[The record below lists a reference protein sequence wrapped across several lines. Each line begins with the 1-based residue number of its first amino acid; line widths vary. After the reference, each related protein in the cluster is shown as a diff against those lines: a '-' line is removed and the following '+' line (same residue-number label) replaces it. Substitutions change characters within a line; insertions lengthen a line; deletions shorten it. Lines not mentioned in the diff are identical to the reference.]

1 MVTMAAG
8 VCPTSVQPL
17 CYFRWEAEEP
27 RGVIQ
32 IVHGLGD
39 HAQRYGSLATRLA
52 EAGYS
57 VYAPDHIGHGVTG
70 KMNGDFGRLPSKA
83 HDKVI
88 HGIEAMTCL
97 IQQRHPG
104 VPLIIIGHS
113 WGSFLAQQYCLRA
126 DGTVQGLVLT
136 GTSFFPIEA
145 PPDFFEFNRK
155 WRNNPDCESN
165 EWLTRDPDVRKAARD
180 DPYMVD
186 ILQNFMYGRPEEA
199 LKLFTPFPNPIDYP
213 FSLLIQSGGDD
224 PMSFGICAVEI
235 LAEGYRSIAELTDV
249 TLIRY
254 PGARHEVYH
263 ETNKD
268 EVIDDLIHWLR
279 ERF

>member
-104 VPLIIIGHS
+104 VPLILS
-113 WGSFLAQQYCLRA
+113 
-126 DGTVQGLVLT
+126 
-136 GTSFFPIEA
+136 
-145 PPDFFEFNRK
+145 
-155 WRNNPDCESN
+155 
-165 EWLTRDPDVRKAARD
+165 
-180 DPYMVD
+180 
-186 ILQNFMYGRPEEA
+186 
-199 LKLFTPFPNPIDYP
+199 
-213 FSLLIQSGGDD
+213 
-224 PMSFGICAVEI
+224 
-235 LAEGYRSIAELTDV
+235 
-249 TLIRY
+249 
-254 PGARHEVYH
+254 
-263 ETNKD
+263 
-268 EVIDDLIHWLR
+268 LIHI
-279 ERF
+279 